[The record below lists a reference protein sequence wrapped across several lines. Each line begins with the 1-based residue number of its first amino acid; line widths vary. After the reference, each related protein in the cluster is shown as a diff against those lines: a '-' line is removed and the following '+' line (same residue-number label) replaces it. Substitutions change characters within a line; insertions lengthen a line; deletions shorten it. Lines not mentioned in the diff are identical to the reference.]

1 MLDNNKQSGY
11 TLAELPISLLII
23 GLLAGTLAS
32 LYFIFFNTTLRNN
45 YQARLAVESQGILR
59 SIVEELRISSG
70 VRASSMPDSNV
81 VGGGSNWSTSNANLV
96 LIIATPAVDVNNNII
111 FNTTAGMPYMNEI
124 VYFATNGKLYKRYLA
139 DSTAPGNRYVTSCP
153 HAVASATCPEDS
165 ILSDHFKNMSFVF
178 YDQDNAIINQSIVAD
193 IPKARSVK
201 LDIVMEHKTFGQT
214 VTYNN
219 NIRVTMRN
227 D

>member
-1 MLDNNKQSGY
+1 MSDNKQSGY
-11 TLAELPISLLII
+11 TLAELLISLLII

-81 VGGGSNWSTSNANLV
+81 VGGSGNWSTSNANLV
-96 LIIATPAVDVNNNII
+96 LIIATPAIDINNNII
-111 FNTTAGMPYMNEI
+111 FNPQAGAPYMNEI

-139 DSTAPGNRYVTSCP
+139 DSAAPGNRFVTSCP
-153 HAVASATCPEDS
+153 HTTASATCPEDAV
-165 ILSDHFKNMSFVF
+165 LSDHFKSMNFVF
-178 YDQDNAIINQSIVAD
+178 YDQDNIVINQSIAAD
-193 IPKARSVK
+193 IPKTRSVQ
-201 LDIVMEHKTFGQT
+201 LDIVMEHETFGQT

-227 D
+227 E